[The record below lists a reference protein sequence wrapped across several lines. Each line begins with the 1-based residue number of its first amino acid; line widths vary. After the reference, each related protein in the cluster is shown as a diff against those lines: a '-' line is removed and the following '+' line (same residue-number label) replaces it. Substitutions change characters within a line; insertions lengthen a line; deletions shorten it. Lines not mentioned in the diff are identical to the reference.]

1 MFLKRIESSEMM
13 SSQMVGANLQPGYG
27 AFGSSFKAWVER
39 FVLQTAPHGY
49 SDDQI
54 KVLKYRFVFCNV
66 GANCVK

>member
-1 MFLKRIESSEMM
+1 MM
-13 SSQMVGANLQPGYG
+13 SSQIVGANLQPGYG
-27 AFGSSFKAWVER
+27 AFGSSFKTFVER

-54 KVLKYRFVFCNV
+54 KVLKYLFVFCNV